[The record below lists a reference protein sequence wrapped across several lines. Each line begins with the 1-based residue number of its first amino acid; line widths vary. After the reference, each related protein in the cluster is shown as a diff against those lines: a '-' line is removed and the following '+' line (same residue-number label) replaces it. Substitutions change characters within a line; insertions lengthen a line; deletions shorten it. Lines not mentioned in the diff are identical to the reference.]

1 MEELDGRRRKEW
13 RGNRCGCLVCL
24 MKLVPDLT
32 SFLVILAVP
41 RQGDISDSTELIFS
55 APPQCQSDII
65 QFHCDG
71 TNKGFTVVER
81 FRFPLIQT
89 QQCAVHLT
97 PKGHAELPARLNNLE
112 ISFQSRF
119 QRTGYLPDI
128 SEAIQNQQRA
138 TQLTPDGHADL
149 LVLSGVPFT
158 SMIDHL
164 HYRRS

>member
-1 MEELDGRRRKEW
+1 MPIRHHTISLW
-13 RGNRCGCLVCL
+13 R
-24 MKLVPDLT
+24 
-32 SFLVILAVP
+32 
-41 RQGDISDSTELIFS
+41 
-55 APPQCQSDII
+55 
-65 QFHCDG
+65 
-71 TNKGFTVVER
+71 KGFTVVER

-89 QQCAVHLT
+89 QQFAVHLT
-97 PKGHAELPARLNNLE
+97 PKGHTELPARLNNLE

-164 HYRRS
+164 HYRRSWKRSCLMPALHSCQHWHVRPAQAMRSFKRKQFTWQLDTGALLRLCGPYLICMLRK